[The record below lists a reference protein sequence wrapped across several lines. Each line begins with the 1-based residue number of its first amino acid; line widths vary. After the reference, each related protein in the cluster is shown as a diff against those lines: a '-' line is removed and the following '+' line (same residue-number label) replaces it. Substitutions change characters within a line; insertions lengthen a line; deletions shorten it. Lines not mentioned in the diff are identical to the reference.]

1 MVPVRSR
8 LGEGTMRFG
17 HFFYPMNFDASRDY
31 EAIGECLLEAELVE
45 QLGFDAIWIAEHHF
59 IGEAVYGDPLGFA
72 AAVAVKTQRVIIG
85 LGIIEM
91 ALHHPVQLA
100 IQTAFLDNLSRGRLI
115 VGTGR
120 GSNYNAFE
128 YIGFGTTVAE
138 GRKRLLEAEFLLV
151 KAWTTEELDYR
162 GEYWQVSFP
171 SVRPRP
177 YQKPHPPLARACLSD
192 ESIMSMARIARP
204 VLLRGRSIEAVGR
217 SIRLYRETMLS
228 SGFDEATVENAL
240 DNSWLWYEAH
250 LAETDDDAFDTFL
263 PAQERAGRHVAEMR
277 NRWNPKDQEISNA
290 IPPLRRSGY
299 GPTPNTN
306 ANEHLIGSPNRVA
319 EQVRL
324 LSEVGVRNLM
334 LTNRGL
340 MSPEKTA
347 SSLRLLSEKVM
358 PQFR

>member
-1 MVPVRSR
+1 
-8 LGEGTMRFG
+8 MRFG

-31 EAIGECLLEAELVE
+31 EAIEECLLEAELVE

-91 ALHHPVQLA
+91 ALHNPVQLA

-115 VGTGR
+115 VGIGR

-128 YIGFGTTVAE
+128 YVGFGTTVAE
-138 GRKRLLEAEFLLV
+138 GRKRLLEAEDLLV
-151 KAWTTEELDYR
+151 KAWTTEELDFQ

-192 ESIMSMARIARP
+192 DSIMSMGRIARP
-204 VLLRGRSIEAVGR
+204 VLLRGRSIEEVGR

-250 LAETDDDAFDTFL
+250 LAETDDAALDGFL
-263 PAQERAGRHVAEMR
+263 PAQNRAGRHVAKMR
-277 NRWNPKDQEISNA
+277 ERWNPKDQEVSNA
-290 IPPLRRSGY
+290 IPPLPRSGY

-319 EQVRL
+319 EQVHL

-334 LTNRGL
+334 LTDRGL
-340 MSPEKTA
+340 MSQEKTA

>member
-1 MVPVRSR
+1 
-8 LGEGTMRFG
+8 MRFG

-31 EAIGECLLEAELVE
+31 QAIEECLLEAELVE

-59 IGEAVYGDPLGFA
+59 IGEAVYGDPLVFA
-72 AAVAVKTQRVIIG
+72 AAVAVKTQRVTLG

-91 ALHHPVQLA
+91 ALHNPVQLA
-100 IQTAFLDNLSRGRLI
+100 IQTALLDNLSRGRLI

-128 YIGFGTTVAE
+128 YVGFGTTVAE
-138 GRKRLLEAEFLLV
+138 GRKRLLEAEDLLV

-192 ESIMSMARIARP
+192 DSIISMGRIARP
-204 VLLRGRSIEAVGR
+204 VLFRGRSIEAAGR

-240 DNSWLWYEAH
+240 DNSWFWFEVH
-250 LAETDDDAFDTFL
+250 LAETDDDALDGFL
-263 PAQERAGRHVAEMR
+263 TASARAGRHVAEMR
-277 NRWNPKDQEISNA
+277 ERWNPKDQEVSVA
-290 IPPLRRSGY
+290 ARPLSRSDY
-299 GPTPNTN
+299 GPTPNPA
-306 ANEHLIGSPNRVA
+306 ANENLIGSPDRVA

-324 LSEVGVRNLM
+324 LSDVGVRNLM
-334 LTNRGL
+334 LTDRGL
-340 MSPEKTA
+340 MSQEKTA
-347 SSLRLLSEKVM
+347 LSLRLLSEKVM
-358 PQFR
+358 PHFR

>member
-1 MVPVRSR
+1 
-8 LGEGTMRFG
+8 MRFG

-31 EAIGECLLEAELVE
+31 EAIAECLLEAELVE
-45 QLGFDAIWIAEHHF
+45 HLGFDAIWIAEHHF

-85 LGIIEM
+85 LGIIEL

-128 YIGFGTTVAE
+128 YVGFGTTVAE
-138 GRKRLLEAEFLLV
+138 GRKRLLEAEDLLV
-151 KAWTTEELDYR
+151 KAWTTENLDYQ

-192 ESIMSMARIARP
+192 DSIISMGQIARP
-204 VLLRGRSIEAVGR
+204 VLFRGRSVEAAGR

-228 SGFDEATVENAL
+228 SGFDEKTVENAL
-240 DNSWLWYEAH
+240 DNSWFWYEAH
-250 LAETDDDAFDTFL
+250 LAETDDEALDGFL
-263 PAQERAGRHVAEMR
+263 PAHEQAGKHVAEMR
-277 NRWNPKDQEISNA
+277 ERWNPKDQEVSI
-290 IPPLRRSGY
+290 ITPPLPRSAY
-299 GPTPNTN
+299 GPTPDTSASEN
-306 ANEHLIGSPNRVA
+306 LIGSPSRVA
-319 EQVRL
+319 EQVHL

-334 LTNRGL
+334 LTDRGL
-340 MSPEKTA
+340 MPKEKKAT
-347 SSLRLLSEKVM
+347 SLRLLSEKVM

>member
-1 MVPVRSR
+1 
-8 LGEGTMRFG
+8 MRFG

-31 EAIGECLLEAELVE
+31 EAIAECLLEAELVE

-59 IGEAVYGDPLGFA
+59 IGEAVYGDPLVFA
-72 AAVAVKTQRVIIG
+72 AAVAVKTHRVILG

-91 ALHHPVQLA
+91 ALHNPVQLA
-100 IQTAFLDNLSRGRLI
+100 IQTALLDNLSRGRLI

-138 GRKRLLEAEFLLV
+138 GRKRLLEAEDLLV

-177 YQKPHPPLARACLSD
+177 YQKPHPPLARARLSD
-192 ESIMSMARIARP
+192 DSIMSMARIARP
-204 VLLRGRSIEAVGR
+204 VLFRGRSVEAAGR

-228 SGFDEATVENAL
+228 AGFDEKTVENAL
-240 DNSWLWYEAH
+240 DNSWFWYEAH
-250 LAETDDDAFDTFL
+250 LAETDDHALDGFL
-263 PAQERAGRHVAEMR
+263 TASERAGRHVAKMR
-277 NRWNPKDQEISNA
+277 ERWNPKDQEVSIA
-290 IPPLRRSGY
+290 ARPLPRSAY
-299 GPTPNTN
+299 GPTPNTA
-306 ANEHLIGSPNRVA
+306 ANENLIGSPNRVA
-319 EQVRL
+319 EQVHL

-334 LTNRGL
+334 LTDRGL
-340 MSPEKTA
+340 MSKEKKA
-347 SSLRLLSEKVM
+347 LSLRLLSEKVM

>member
-1 MVPVRSR
+1 
-8 LGEGTMRFG
+8 MRFG

-31 EAIGECLLEAELVE
+31 EAIEACLLEAELVE

-59 IGEAVYGDPLGFA
+59 LGEVVYGDPLVFA
-72 AAVAVKTQRVIIG
+72 AAVAAKTQRVVLG
-85 LGIIEM
+85 LGVIEL
-91 ALHHPVQLA
+91 ALHNPVQLA
-100 IQTAFLDNLSRGRLI
+100 IQTALLDNLSRGRLI

-120 GSNYNAFE
+120 GSDYNSFE
-128 YIGFGTTVAE
+128 YVGFGTTVSQ
-138 GRKRLLEAEFLLV
+138 GRKQLLEAEDLLV

-177 YQKPHPPLARACLSD
+177 FQKPHPPLARACLSD
-192 ESIMSMARIARP
+192 DSIMSMARIARP
-204 VLLRGRSIEAVGR
+204 VLFRGRSVEAVGR

-228 SGFDEATVENAL
+228 SGFDETTVGNAL
-240 DNSWLWYEAH
+240 DSSWFWYEAH
-250 LAETDDDAFDTFL
+250 LAKTDEEAFDVFL
-263 PAQERAGRHVAEMR
+263 PVHEGANRHVADMR
-277 NRWNPKDQEISNA
+277 ERWNPKDQEVPIA
-290 IPPLRRSGY
+290 TPPLPRSSY
-299 GPTPNTN
+299 GPTPKPS

-319 EQVRL
+319 EQVHL
-324 LSEVGVRNLM
+324 LREVGVRNLM

-340 MSPEKTA
+340 MSKENTA